1 MRLASRLGVGFRK
14 PRHLRLHRVGCQT
27 TAPRGCW
34 VARNPEVPTYNAYLW
49 PIVERLRSHGG
60 SMTIDEMVDDVA
72 TAMKLSEEQRS
83 IPHGETGRSE
93 VDYRMAWARTYL
105 KKGGV
110 LENSERGVWR
120 LTPRGAA
127 IAKPEVLDIPR
138 QVHQAGHAARKA
150 GREQDLSSDQ
160 AREEAVELANAL
172 DESLTW
178 VEQLLAKLKS
188 VPPDAFER
196 LCQRMLREK
205 GFAKVEVTGRSGDGG
220 IDGTG
225 VLRLNLLSFQVLFQ
239 CKRYAGSVGP
249 GVVRDFRGAMV
260 GRADKGLI
268 ITTGTFTSEARREAV
283 RDGAPAID
291 LIDGVGLCEIL
302 KDLRI
307 GVEVRMVEEV
317 AVKEEELSQL

>member
-1 MRLASRLGVGFRK
+1 M
-14 PRHLRLHRVGCQT
+14 
-27 TAPRGCW
+27 
-34 VARNPEVPTYNAYLW
+34 ARNPEVPTYNAYLW
-49 PIVERLRSHGG
+49 PIVERLRIHGG
-60 SMTIDEMVDDVA
+60 SMTIEEMVDDVA
-72 TAMKLSEEQRS
+72 TAMHLSEEQRNTE
-83 IPHGETGRSE
+83 HGETGRSE

-127 IAKPEVLDIPR
+127 VSKPEVLDIPK

-150 GREQDLSSDQ
+150 GKNNSSVADF
-160 AREEAVELANAL
+160 ARHEAAELAQAL

-178 VEQLLAKLKS
+178 IEELLAKLKNL
-188 VPPDAFER
+188 PPAAFER
-196 LCQRMLREK
+196 LSQRMLREK
-205 GFAKVEVTGRSGDGG
+205 GFSKVEVTGRSGDGG

-225 VLRLNLLSFQVLFQ
+225 VLRMNLLSFQVLFQ
-239 CKRYAGSVGP
+239 CKRYSGSVGP
-249 GVVRDFRGAMV
+249 SVVRDFRGAMV

-268 ITTGTFTSEARREAV
+268 ITTGTFTAEARREAV

-307 GVEVRMVEEV
+307 GVEVRTVEEV
-317 AVKEEELSQL
+317 TIRDVELAEL